1 VTLARLEI
9 FARRRQ
15 RIAAAP
21 FAEFSIFQVRAGS
34 KRLGDGQRQDEIIAG
49 GFAAVAPGQLL
60 HVENLPPDGGTYR
73 AVCLCLPQAMLEHA
87 SPVPGDAATPPWAPL
102 PATRALEQAFA
113 HAEQGVTEQ
122 LPDNL
127 LRHRVAELVAA
138 VAMAGFQ
145 PPLER
150 PRRLGERIRLLLSA
164 QPAHEW
170 RAEDV
175 ASRLA
180 LSEATLRRRLAE
192 ETTGFR
198 DILEEVRLVHGLAL
212 VQGTDKPLKQ
222 VAVECGYAS
231 PSRFTARFRERFGTL
246 PSDLRD

>member
-1 VTLARLEI
+1 
-9 FARRRQ
+9 
-15 RIAAAP
+15 
-21 FAEFSIFQVRAGS
+21 
-34 KRLGDGQRQDEIIAG
+34 
-49 GFAAVAPGQLL
+49 
-60 HVENLPPDGGTYR
+60 
-73 AVCLCLPQAMLEHA
+73 
-87 SPVPGDAATPPWAPL
+87 
-102 PATRALEQAFA
+102 
-113 HAEQGVTEQ
+113 
-122 LPDNL
+122 
-127 LRHRVAELVAA
+127 
-138 VAMAGFQ
+138 MAGFQ

>member
-1 VTLARLEI
+1 MTIARLEI
-9 FARRRQ
+9 YARRRQ

-21 FAEFSIFQVRAGS
+21 FTEFSIFQVRAGS
-34 KRLGDGQRQDEIIAG
+34 KRMGDGQRQDEIVAG

-60 HVENLPPDGGTYR
+60 HVENLPPDDGAYR
-73 AVCLCLPQAMLEHA
+73 AVCLCIPQAMLEPIEPA
-87 SPVPGDAATPPWAPL
+87 PADAPPWASL
-102 PATRALEQAFA
+102 PSSRALEQAFA
-113 HAEQGVTEQ
+113 HAEQGVTEH

-127 LRHRVAELVAA
+127 LRHRVAELVSA
-138 VAMAGFQ
+138 VAMAGFR
-145 PPLER
+145 PPLECK
-150 PRRLGERIRLLLSA
+150 RRLGERIRLLLNT

-170 RAEDV
+170 RAQDV
-175 ASRLA
+175 ASQLA
-180 LSEATLRRRLAE
+180 LSAATLRRRLAE
-192 ETTGFR
+192 EATGFR
-198 DILEEVRLVHGLAL
+198 EILEEVRLVHGLAL